1 MILMEKSINGRRYE
15 ETEQGPRFTP
25 CAPHGVLAR
34 LGDKWTILVLSHL
47 AVAPGHRLR
56 FSELKKGIVG
66 ITQRMLT
73 LTVRNLERDGI
84 LLRHYFPEVPPRVE
98 YELTE
103 MGASMLPAL
112 EGFTAWI
119 RDHWPRMEECR
130 QKYDND
136 PKNALAAANRA

>member
-1 MILMEKSINGRRYE
+1 MIPLDKLINGRPYR
-15 ETEQGPRFTP
+15 ETEQGPRFKP
-25 CAPHGVLAR
+25 CVPNGVLAR

-56 FSELKKGIVG
+56 FSALKNGIEG

-103 MGASMLPAL
+103 MGASILPAL
-112 EGFTAWI
+112 EGFTSWI
-119 RDHWPRMEECR
+119 RDNWPRIEVCR
-130 QKYDND
+130 HAYDEAHSD
-136 PKNALAAANRA
+136 PR